1 MFRKLF
7 NQKNPKELRQ
17 TLVETTDEKC
27 NELLKDLNIKLTV
40 LKDQINTDT
49 GVSCTRL
56 ENLVNAVE
64 DILDSVRWRDNIP
77 DLESGKFA
85 AQRRNQPGQ
94 GLKILEPNQMLSRLP
109 ISLAQSK
116 AGNNSEKL
124 NQAKMKLGNY
134 CTLCT
139 DQKNLQKTSIKV

>member
-7 NQKNPKELRQ
+7 NQKNPKELTQ
-17 TLVETTDEKC
+17 TLAETTDEKC

-64 DILDSVRWRDNIP
+64 DILDSVRWRDNNLIQKVEN
-77 DLESGKFA
+77 LLHREEI
-85 AQRRNQPGQ
+85 NQD
-94 GLKILEPNQMLSRLP
+94 K
-109 ISLAQSK
+109 
-116 AGNNSEKL
+116 
-124 NQAKMKLGNY
+124 
-134 CTLCT
+134 
-139 DQKNLQKTSIKV
+139 D

>member
-7 NQKNPKELRQ
+7 NQKNPKELTQ
-17 TLVETTDEKC
+17 TLAETTDEKC

-40 LKDQINTDT
+40 LKDQINTNT

-77 DLESGKFA
+77 DLEIGKFA

-116 AGNNSEKL
+116 AGNNSEKR

-139 DQKNLQKTSIKV
+139 DQENL